1 MFGYQEKITEQTKSQ
16 KTQFEEI
23 EKASEPHLAGMLELS
38 YQVFKMTIINML
50 RVLMEK

>member
-23 EKASEPHLAGMLELS
+23 EKASEPHLAGCLLYTS
-38 YQVFKMTIINML
+38 DAADDWLV
-50 RVLMEK
+50 V